1 MFWVLVNNYPNLFGI
16 GTKYQ
21 SPAVTIKNRNFVVFL
36 PYAVILLINCDHPG
50 STPTGW
56 FLSLI
61 QPKPITYM
69 NPRRSTAPAH
79 QIETLNSIVINIK
92 DKQKG
97 RCSRKLAI
105 QLQRYNVRVTTRS
118 TTRSIAVPKLAKIP
132 LIVPIIVFYK
142 YVVGDRRR
150 IADKNCN
157 KWLAVQ
163 CGMGIFIRNFLFL
176 LIDARRCWN
185 GTHSRCG
192 IYNGTGRFL
201 RTVE

>member
-1 MFWVLVNNYPNLFGI
+1 
-16 GTKYQ
+16 
-21 SPAVTIKNRNFVVFL
+21 
-36 PYAVILLINCDHPG
+36 
-50 STPTGW
+50 
-56 FLSLI
+56 
-61 QPKPITYM
+61 M

-157 KWLAVQ
+157 K
-163 CGMGIFIRNFLFL
+163 
-176 LIDARRCWN
+176 
-185 GTHSRCG
+185 
-192 IYNGTGRFL
+192 
-201 RTVE
+201 